1 MIFFHFIIQQTA
13 CKNLLFNETLYLF
26 LASYRKSI
34 IKIKSTENISEK
46 VL

>member
-26 LASYRKSI
+26 LTSYMEINHKNKSP
-34 IKIKSTENISEK
+34 ENISEK